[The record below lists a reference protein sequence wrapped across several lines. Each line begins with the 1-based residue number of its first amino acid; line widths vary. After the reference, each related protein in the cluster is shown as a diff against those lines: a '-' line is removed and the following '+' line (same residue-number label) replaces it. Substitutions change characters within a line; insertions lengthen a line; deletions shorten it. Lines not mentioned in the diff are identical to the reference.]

1 MKKYIIGIVFLISVF
16 LLSCA
21 DQLEVTP
28 PNSIIDEQIKEILA
42 SGDDEKIELILGSMA
57 NGMPGLLNSSGL
69 SGAGTADGRYRSWQ
83 GQNAMRNLEG
93 NDIVFGARNLS
104 IFGSDEYYL
113 RDFISPA
120 VDKNWFYWQAAWS
133 IITSANKMLN
143 YLDEETVGSIPK
155 LQEFKARGL
164 VVRAFA
170 YSYLMENYQDSY
182 LLGGK
187 DKPGIMLYDFY
198 SPTQEYKPRASS
210 TDTYNFIKNDL
221 TNAILLFKA
230 SEHETKIGYTTDNP
244 KDIDLSVA
252 KFILARVS
260 LITGDWPTAISASD
274 DILENYPDL
283 MGEDVYG
290 GINNVGTDTDP
301 EIRPETNGFLFNDV
315 NPEVILGWPVG
326 EAITAHNSWM
336 NPFGEGNGGEGEG
349 YARIDNR
356 LYEQIDDRDYRKN
369 VFMATDFGDYTYPT
383 NKTKRFVP
391 AYTNLKFAA
400 THGIGSDDKK
410 NVGTVTCYYMR
421 SSEVLLMKAEAQARA
436 GNEPE
441 AKKTLNVLLAART
454 KAGETPL
461 TVDNYSSMNGMSA
474 LQMVQLQTRIEL
486 WGENGSEFFNNKRWN
501 ILVDRKSSTNHV
513 DKGTYSVDKMT
524 LKIPEMEMLY
534 NPKAVQN

>member
-1 MKKYIIGIVFLISVF
+1 MKKYIIGIVILTSMF

-21 DQLEVTP
+21 DQLEITP
-28 PNSIIDEQIKEILA
+28 PNNIIDEQIKEILA
-42 SGDDEKIELILGSMA
+42 SGDTTKINLILGSIA
-57 NGMPGLLNSSGL
+57 NGMPELLNYGKEGSEVRY
-69 SGAGTADGRYRSWQ
+69 GTWQ
-83 GQNAMRNLEG
+83 GMNAMRNLEG
-93 NDIVFGARNLS
+93 NDIVLGSKNLTMFGA
-104 IFGSDEYYL
+104 DEYYL
-113 RDFISPA
+113 RDFISTA
-120 VDKNWFYWQAAWS
+120 VDKNRFYWESIWS
-133 IITSANKMLN
+133 VITSANKMLN
-143 YLDEETVGSIPK
+143 YLDDETVGTIPK

-170 YSYLMENYQDSY
+170 YNYLMENYQDSY
-182 LLGGK
+182 LQGGK
-187 DKPGIMLYDFY
+187 DKLGIMLYDFY

-210 TDTYNFIKNDL
+210 IETYSFIKNDL
-221 TNAILLFKA
+221 TNAIKLFEA
-230 SEHETKIGYTTDNP
+230 ANYGYTKSNL

-260 LITGDWPTAISASD
+260 LITGDWSTAISASN
-274 DILENYPDL
+274 DILAQYPTL
-283 MGEDVYG
+283 MGQNVYG
-290 GINNVGTDTDP
+290 GVNNVGTASDP
-301 EIRPETNGFLFNDV
+301 EIRPETNGFLYNPV

-326 EAITAHNSWM
+326 EAKTVHSFWM

-356 LYEQIDDRDYRKN
+356 LYEKIDSKDYRKN

-383 NKTKRFVP
+383 NKTKRFVS

-410 NVGTVTCYYMR
+410 NVGTVTNYYMR

-436 GNEPE
+436 GNEAE
-441 AKKTLNVLLAART
+441 AKKTLNILLAART

-461 TVDNYSSMNGMSA
+461 TVDTYSSMNGMTA

-501 ILVDRKSSTNHV
+501 IPVDRKSSTNHV

-524 LKIPEMEMLY
+524 LKIPEAEMLY
-534 NPKAVQN
+534 NPLAVQN